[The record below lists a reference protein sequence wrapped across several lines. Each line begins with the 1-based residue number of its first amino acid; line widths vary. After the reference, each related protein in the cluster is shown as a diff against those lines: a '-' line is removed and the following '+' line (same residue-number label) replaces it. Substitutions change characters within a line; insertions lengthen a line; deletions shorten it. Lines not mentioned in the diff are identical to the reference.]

1 MIGTIHFE
9 YRTNFEYDY
18 TDISEVRQWAIRP
31 ANP

>member
-1 MIGTIHFE
+1 MIGTIRFE

-18 TDISEVRQWAIRP
+18 TDISEARQWAIRP